1 MWDWL
6 KHDTK
11 KKEQEILANYL
22 TMAEKEQAFTN
33 VRLVSFSI
41 IGIISSIKDK
51 TWDKDL
57 CDDILTEAQDISTFY
72 MDCYGVVKKLENLMT
87 DIVALADN
95 VNETDRET
103 LLALGKHLFNQ
114 TTIFKVFED

>member
-22 TMAEKEQAFTN
+22 TIAEKEQAFTN
-33 VRLVSFSI
+33 VRLISFSI
-41 IGIISSIKDK
+41 IGIIAKIKEK

-57 CDDILTEAQDISTFY
+57 CDDILSEAQDLTTY
-72 MDCYGVVKKLENLMT
+72 YRDCYGATKKLEALMT
-87 DIVALADN
+87 DITALAEN
-95 VNETDRET
+95 VNETDNET

-114 TTIFKVFED
+114 ICTIKNLED

>member
-22 TMAEKEQAFTN
+22 TIAEKEQAFTN
-33 VRLVSFSI
+33 VRLISFSI
-41 IGIISSIKDK
+41 IGIIATIKEK

-57 CDDILTEAQDISTFY
+57 CDDILSEAQDLTTY
-72 MDCYGVVKKLENLMT
+72 YRDCYGVTKKLEALMT
-87 DIVALADN
+87 DITALAEN
-95 VNETDRET
+95 VNETDNET

-114 TTIFKVFED
+114 ICVIKNLED

>member
-1 MWDWL
+1 MWNWL

-22 TMAEKEQAFTN
+22 TIAEKGQAFTN
-33 VRLVSFSI
+33 VRLISFSI
-41 IGIISSIKDK
+41 IGIITTIKEK

-57 CDDILTEAQDISTFY
+57 CDDILSEAQDLTTYY
-72 MDCYGVVKKLENLMT
+72 MDCYGAMKKLEALMT
-87 DIVALADN
+87 DITALAEN
-95 VNETDRET
+95 VNETDNET

-114 TTIFKVFED
+114 ICAIKNLED